1 MLSKSSKTHQAFF
14 ASTANEVTG
23 NINKRYTSV
32 SEYFSLKKINK
43 QLNDENAALRNLL
56 KANFEIADSSI
67 LYRKDS
73 LLKDTLNRF
82 RKYTYLPAKVVGNT
96 ISSNANFIEIERGSL
111 QGVEKGMSVVSPQG
125 VVGIVVEVSDNYC
138 RAMSLLHRN
147 MRISAMLKKN
157 NSMGDIAWNG
167 ANPHTVAMH
176 NVSKAANVK
185 IGDTVVTSSYSSNFP
200 SHIMIGTVVKIQPD
214 KTTSFNNLL
223 VKTATDFFSIQY
235 VYIIKNTFYNE
246 QEKLK
251 NQPKSNE

>member
-14 ASTANEVTG
+14 ASAANEVTG
-23 NINKRYTSV
+23 NINKKYTSV

-56 KANFEIADSSI
+56 TSNYEIADTTI
-67 LYRKDS
+67 LHRKDS